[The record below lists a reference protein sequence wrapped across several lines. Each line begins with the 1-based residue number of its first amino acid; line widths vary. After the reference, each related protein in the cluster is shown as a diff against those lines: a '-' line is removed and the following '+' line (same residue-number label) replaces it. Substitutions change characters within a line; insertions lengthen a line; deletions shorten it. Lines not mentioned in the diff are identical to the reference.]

1 VSGAH
6 ILAITSGKGG
16 VGKTMLSANLAAAL
30 ARRGERVLV
39 IDADLGLANLDVVLN
54 LHPRTTLHDVFS
66 GQAPLDQAVTDAP
79 GGFQVMLAGS
89 GLIEYS
95 RLTPQVR
102 EQLALLLDT
111 VRPRYDRVL
120 IDTGAGISDIVLY
133 AVSLADEVLVIATP
147 EPTALADAYATIK
160 VLAMQQGRTSTMLV
174 VNQTQR
180 AGEGRHVATQLQAV
194 LQRFVQPADGTS
206 ITLQPLGDIA
216 LDTSVRQSVQKR
228 QLLMLAYPGSDAACG
243 IREIA
248 GRLIAATAT
257 ATATAAAAAAAA
269 GLQSPP

>member
-1 VSGAH
+1 MSSAR

-30 ARRGERVLV
+30 AQHGERVLV
-39 IDADLGLANLDVVLN
+39 IDADLGLANLDVALN
-54 LHPRTTLHDVFS
+54 LQPRTTLHDVFTDK
-66 GQAPLDQAVTDAP
+66 ATLDQAVIDAP

-102 EQLALLLDT
+102 EQFALLLQT
-111 VRPRYDRVL
+111 VRPRYDWVL

-133 AVSLADEVLVIATP
+133 AVSLADEVLVIATS

-160 VLAMQQGRTSTMLV
+160 LLGLQQGRTSTLLV

-194 LQRFVQPADGTS
+194 IHRFVQLPGGGS
-206 ITLQPLGDIA
+206 INLQPLGDIP
-216 LDTSVRQSVQKR
+216 LDTAVRQAVQKR
-228 QLLMLAYPGSDAACG
+228 QLLMLACPGSEAARAIG
-243 IREIA
+243 EIA
-248 GRLIAATAT
+248 TRLVALTAPGPG
-257 ATATAAAAAAAA
+257 AGA
-269 GLQSPP
+269 GLQSGR

>member
-1 VSGAH
+1 MSNAH

-30 ARRGERVLV
+30 ARLGEKVLV

-54 LHPRTTLHDVFS
+54 LHPRTTLHDVFT
-66 GQAPLDQAVTDAP
+66 GKAPLDQAVIDAP

-95 RLTPQVR
+95 RLTAQVR

-160 VLAMQQGRTSTMLV
+160 VLAMQQSRTSTMLV

-180 AGEGRHVATQLQAV
+180 TGEGRHVATQLQAV
-194 LQRFVQPADGTS
+194 VHRFVQLPDGAS
-206 ITLQPLGDIA
+206 IELQPLGDIA
-216 LDTSVRQSVQKR
+216 LDSSVRQSVQKR
-228 QLLMLAYPGSDAACG
+228 QLLMLAYPGSDAARD
-243 IREIA
+243 IRAIA
-248 GRLIAATAT
+248 GRLITAT
-257 ATATAAAAAAAA
+257 SAA
-269 GLQSPP
+269 GLQSGP

>member
-1 VSGAH
+1 MSAAH

-30 ARRGERVLV
+30 ARRGEKVLV

-54 LHPRTTLHDVFS
+54 LHPRTTLHEVFT
-66 GQAPLDQAVTDAP
+66 GKAPLDQAVIDAP

-95 RLTPQVR
+95 RLTPHVR

-147 EPTALADAYATIK
+147 EPPALADAYATIK

-180 AGEGRHVATQLQAV
+180 PGEGRHVATQLQAV
-194 LQRFVQPADGTS
+194 LQRFVHLAEGAS
-206 ITLQPLGDIA
+206 ITLRPLGDIVQDPA
-216 LDTSVRQSVQKR
+216 VRQSVQKR
-228 QLLMLAYPGSDAACG
+228 QLLMLAFPGSDAARD
-243 IREIA
+243 IREVA
-248 GRLIAATAT
+248 RRLAEATAT
-257 ATATAAAAAAAA
+257 PAAA

>member
-1 VSGAH
+1 MSVAH

-30 ARRGERVLV
+30 ARHGEKVLV
-39 IDADLGLANLDVVLN
+39 LDADLGLANLDVVLN
-54 LHPRTTLHDVFS
+54 LHPRTTLHDVFT
-66 GQAPLDQAVTDAP
+66 GKAPLDQAVTDAP
-79 GGFQVMLAGS
+79 GGFQVLLAGS

-147 EPTALADAYATIK
+147 EPTALADAYATVK
-160 VLAMQQGRTSTMLV
+160 VLAAQQDRTTPMLV

-180 AGEGRHVATQLQAV
+180 PGEGAHVATQLQAV
-194 LQRFVQPADGTS
+194 LRRFVQRPDGKA
-206 ITLQPLGDIA
+206 ITLQALGDIA
-216 LDTSVRQSVQKR
+216 LDPAVRQSVQKR
-228 QLLMLAYPGSDAACG
+228 QLLMLAYPGSEAASD

-248 GRLIAATAT
+248 SRLVA
-257 ATATAAAAAAAA
+257 ATAAAR
-269 GLQSPP
+269 LQSGR